1 MEEELVA
8 PFGGEGTAEVD
19 HRPGVGGFLIA
30 APCDRLDVIV
40 RMDVR
45 MRAGLALVAG
55 ALDGVPHVRDDAGLE
70 ESFAVVVP
78 IHAPLVAAAF
88 APAFEDL
95 AGRVEAPDGTF
106 DEDALAG
113 RGARLAHEGA
123 IEDAVRAVE
132 PTVRTPDEVVQGL
145 VGVVAHPAIQH
156 DLRFASRLRFV
167 AILDWDEEEVG
178 RRAEP
183 DAAEAD
189 GDTAGE
195 GGLVPEDRLL
205 VEGAGTLGVLED
217 EDAVLGFTGAGRVI
231 GALDDPEAAAVI
243 DRVSDGLDD
252 VGLSD
257 DQLDAEARRYPEGRG
272 GAGWGEGRIAR
283 NRAVGVFQRFI
294 GRVGEGN
301 AEQER
306 EEGTH
311 GDDFKRM
318 SKG

>member
-1 MEEELVA
+1 MDVVEEELVA
-8 PFGGEGTAEVD
+8 PFGGESAAEVD
-19 HRPGVGGFLIA
+19 HRAGVGGFLIA

-55 ALDGVPHVRDDAGLE
+55 ALDGMPHVRDDAGFE
-70 ESFAVVVP
+70 EGLAVVVP

-106 DEDALAG
+106 DEDAFAG
-113 RGARLAHEGA
+113 RRAGLAHEGA
-123 IEDAVRAVE
+123 IEDAMRSVK
-132 PTVRTPDEVVQGL
+132 PTIRTPDEVIQGL

-156 DLRFASRLRFV
+156 DLRFASRLRFIPV
-167 AILDWDEEEVG
+167 LDRNKKQVG

-205 VEGAGTLGVLED
+205 VEGSGTFGVLED
-217 EDAVLGFTGAGRVI
+217 EDTVLGFAGAGRVI
-231 GALDDPEAAAVI
+231 GALDDPEATAVI
-243 DRVSDGLDD
+243 DRVGDGLDD
-252 VGLSD
+252 LGLAD
-257 DQLDAEARRYPEGRG
+257 DQLDAKARGDPEGRG
-272 GAGWGEGRIAR
+272 GAGRRERWLAGYWTAFVVE
-283 NRAVGVFQRFI
+283 RFV
-294 GRVGEGN
+294 GRVGEASAKGKCEKG
-301 AEQER
+301 A
-306 EEGTH
+306 H
-311 GDDFKRM
+311 GDTPM
-318 SKG
+318 L